1 MSKNDITN
9 DTLISKPNT
18 RAFEENFDRIFGK
31 KVVKACRDDG
41 RCQYAIDMGLEG
53 ECHCPEGKCVM
64 PDHVEQP
71 PHTCRFCGAPSW
83 CDPSDQSPPPDYC
96 HESDHG
102 EPD

>member
-18 RAFEENFDRIFGK
+18 KAFEENFDRIFGR
-31 KVVKACRDDG
+31 KACAHDWCFDSEEADG
-41 RCQYAIDMGLEG
+41 SAAYFGCSLCG
-53 ECHCPEGKCVM
+53 EERTAWKK
-64 PDHVEQP
+64 P
-71 PHTCRFCGAPSW
+71 PHTCLFCGAPSW
-83 CDPSDQSPPPDYC
+83 YDPSDQSPPPDYC